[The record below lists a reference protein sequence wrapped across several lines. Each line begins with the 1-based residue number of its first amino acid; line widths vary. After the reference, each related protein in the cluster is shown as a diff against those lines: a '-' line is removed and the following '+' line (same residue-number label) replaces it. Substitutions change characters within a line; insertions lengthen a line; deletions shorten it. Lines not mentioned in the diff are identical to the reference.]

1 MMDRA
6 TYELTNM
13 FTLAIGIGYV
23 LLFYVV
29 FAYRH
34 RIKKEIKNNN
44 RIEENEKRLKRANSL
59 IRKVAALFA
68 LTLICIVHLN
78 YMAYKTVRSEIMERG
93 MLTATDDMG
102 AAFTIRENGLLIE
115 VKNETDT
122 DTKEYVRL
130 ANLQYEQWSSLT
142 FTDFMEWKIK
152 SFLHMK
158 WEDGIVA
165 TEDMMGL

>member
-1 MMDRA
+1 MNRSV
-6 TYELTNM
+6 YELTDM
-13 FTLAIGIGYV
+13 FALVTCIGFV
-23 LLFYVV
+23 LLFLIVL
-29 FAYRH
+29 AYRYS
-34 RIKKEIKNNN
+34 IKMEIKDD
-44 RIEENEKRLKRANSL
+44 RRLEENEKRLQKANSL
-59 IRKVAALFA
+59 VRMVAALFA

-78 YMAYKTVRSEIMERG
+78 YMAYKTVRSEIMDRG

-142 FTDFMEWKIK
+142 FTDFMDWNIK
-152 SFLHMK
+152 SFLHKK
-158 WEDGIVA
+158 WEDGIV
-165 TEDMMGL
+165 TDEDMKGL